1 MIAILGGLGA
11 AASWAVA
18 TLCASRSTRLIG
30 ARSVLAWVM
39 LVGLAITVPLTLL
52 RGVPA
57 GLGARE
63 TAWLLVSGMGNVA
76 GLLLIYA
83 GLRVGKVS
91 IVAPISSTEGAI
103 AALLAVATGE
113 SLGLGSGAMLGLI
126 AAGVVLASITPGGG
140 SGDPLRASLLAG
152 AAAVC
157 FGTSL
162 FATARVS
169 LALPIVWALIPARAV
184 GVLAVAV
191 PLIASRRLTL
201 TRRAVPLVI
210 VSGVGEVAGFA
221 SYAVGSRHGIAVS
234 AVLASQF
241 AALTAIGAFFLFRER
256 LTRLQ
261 LVGVGAIVVGVAVLS
276 ATS

>member
-140 SGDPLRASLLAG
+140 SGDPLRG
-152 AAAVC
+152 VAAV
-157 FGTSL
+157 GRGEP
-162 FATARVS
+162 FAS
-169 LALPIVWALIPARAV
+169 ARASSRRR
-184 GVLAVAV
+184 GS
-191 PLIASRRLTL
+191 ASRSRSSGRSSRRGPSACSRL
-201 TRRAVPLVI
+201 RFP
-210 VSGVGEVAGFA
+210 
-221 SYAVGSRHGIAVS
+221 
-234 AVLASQF
+234 
-241 AALTAIGAFFLFRER
+241 
-256 LTRLQ
+256 
-261 LVGVGAIVVGVAVLS
+261 
-276 ATS
+276 